1 MKYGLAFINDDDLY
15 HHVRSTILKYRFKI
29 DFKKLNEN
37 LIDPIKITFDSFVYH
52 DNCDNASLIR
62 ILENEIQRQID
73 KSNTNHIGYFHQNI
87 FNFIGINSGWTVPN
101 QGFDVENV
109 SKKIYVEMK
118 NKHNTMNSS
127 SSAKTYMRMQNK
139 ILQEPNATCM
149 LVEVIARNS
158 QNIIWKMKIDGENV
172 SHEKIRRVS
181 IDKFYEIVTGDVN
194 AFADLCK
201 ILPIVI
207 QDVLGT
213 EKIDIIQNTVFDDI
227 KKENINHILTSLYLM
242 TFKKYQGFESF
253 GLRLL

>member
-1 MKYGLAFINDDDLY
+1 
-15 HHVRSTILKYRFKI
+15 
-29 DFKKLNEN
+29 
-37 LIDPIKITFDSFVYH
+37 
-52 DNCDNASLIR
+52 
-62 ILENEIQRQID
+62 
-73 KSNTNHIGYFHQNI
+73 
-87 FNFIGINSGWTVPN
+87 
-101 QGFDVENV
+101 
-109 SKKIYVEMK
+109 
-118 NKHNTMNSS
+118 
-127 SSAKTYMRMQNK
+127 MRMQNK
-139 ILQEPNATCM
+139 ILQEPNSTCM

-181 IDKFYEIVTGDVN
+181 IDKFYEIVTGDAN